1 MALEE
6 GFYMG
11 QVYTYKTNIYL
22 DRAIYVSVAKSPVW
36 FKELNTKYTTYAH
49 IAGATGHERSPE

>member
-1 MALEE
+1 
-6 GFYMG
+6 MG